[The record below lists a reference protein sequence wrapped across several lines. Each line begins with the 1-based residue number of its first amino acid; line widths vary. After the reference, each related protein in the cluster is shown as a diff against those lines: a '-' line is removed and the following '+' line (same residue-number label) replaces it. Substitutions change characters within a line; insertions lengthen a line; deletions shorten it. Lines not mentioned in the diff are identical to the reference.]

1 MGARRADQ
9 GILAFLSLPRC
20 ARRYDH
26 CVEESVLTERAG
38 NPVTDSRSALA
49 VQDIGIGDEPD
60 ASGVPVTSSA
70 VTPITA
76 PSAPEVPGRVGG
88 RRLASLPYVLALA
101 GLAGGLV
108 WMWFAPK
115 HVEPGTV
122 AVAGALLVAA
132 LERLV
137 LPERW
142 AGMLLA
148 RRRVPD
154 VMALAALGA
163 GILAVALVLPA
174 TS

>member
-1 MGARRADQ
+1 VVASAP
-9 GILAFLSLPRC
+9 A
-20 ARRYDH
+20 
-26 CVEESVLTERAG
+26 RAG
-38 NPVTDSRSALA
+38 GP
-49 VQDIGIGDEPD
+49 
-60 ASGVPVTSSA
+60 
-70 VTPITA
+70 
-76 PSAPEVPGRVGG
+76 
-88 RRLASLPYVLALA
+88 RLASLPYAIALA
-101 GLAGGLV
+101 GLAGGLI

-142 AGMLLA
+142 AGMLLT

>member
-1 MGARRADQ
+1 M
-9 GILAFLSLPRC
+9 
-20 ARRYDH
+20 
-26 CVEESVLTERAG
+26 LTERTG
-38 NPVTDSRSALA
+38 SPVTDSRSALA
-49 VQDIGIGDEPD
+49 VPNIGIGGEPD
-60 ASGVPVTSSA
+60 TSDVPATPTA
-70 VTPITA
+70 VTPL
-76 PSAPEVPGRVGG
+76 SVPPVAADRPTRAAGP
-88 RRLASLPYVLALA
+88 RLASLPYAIALA

-108 WMWFAPK
+108 WMWLAPK

-142 AGMLLA
+142 AGMLLT
-148 RRRVPD
+148 RRRLPD

>member
-1 MGARRADQ
+1 M
-9 GILAFLSLPRC
+9 
-20 ARRYDH
+20 
-26 CVEESVLTERAG
+26 ERTG
-38 NPVTDSRSALA
+38 HPVTDSRSALA
-49 VQDIGIGDEPD
+49 VQDVGISE
-60 ASGVPVTSSA
+60 VPATSSA
-70 VTPITA
+70 VTPTTA
-76 PSAPEVPGRVGG
+76 PSAAGVPAPAGG
-88 RRLASLPYVLALA
+88 PRLASLPYVTALA
-101 GLAGGLV
+101 GLAGGLI

-142 AGMLLA
+142 AGMLLT
-148 RRRVPD
+148 RRRLPD
-154 VMALAALGA
+154 VMTLAALGA

>member
-1 MGARRADQ
+1 
-9 GILAFLSLPRC
+9 
-20 ARRYDH
+20 
-26 CVEESVLTERAG
+26 VEESVLTERTG
-38 NPVTDSRSALA
+38 SPVTDSRSALA
-49 VQDIGIGDEPD
+49 VQDAGIGDVPD
-60 ASGVPVTSSA
+60 TGVVPTTRPA
-70 VTPITA
+70 VTPETVSPA
-76 PSAPEVPGRVGG
+76 AAGRPQPAGG
-88 RRLASLPYVLALA
+88 PRLASVPYAIALA
-101 GLAGGLV
+101 GLIGGLV

-142 AGMLLA
+142 AGMLLT
-148 RRRVPD
+148 RQRVPD